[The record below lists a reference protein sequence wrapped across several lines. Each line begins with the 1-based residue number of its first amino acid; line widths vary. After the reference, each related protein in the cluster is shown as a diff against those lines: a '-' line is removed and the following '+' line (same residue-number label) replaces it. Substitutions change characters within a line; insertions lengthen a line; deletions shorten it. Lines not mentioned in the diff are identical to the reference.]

1 MVTRTAVA
9 ITTFFLQ
16 VHEHSSRAGGTPESA
31 NSVPTLNDY
40 GYSCALRRICLVTTL
55 ATATIEITICLLIVS
70 LRDATITTH
79 LAEGFPPTLPF

>member
-9 ITTFFLQ
+9 ITTFFCKCTSTRVEL
-16 VHEHSSRAGGTPESA
+16 GGHLNPQ

-79 LAEGFPPTLPF
+79 LAEGLPPTLPF